1 MFNRT
6 AIPVGLVLTV
16 AAGLFAVAADDTA
29 AQRQATIQW
38 ILQLQSPEGG
48 FYLQPPNPNLDVV
61 PPPSLRAT
69 SGAVRALR
77 YLGAR
82 EIPHR
87 DRHAAFVLKCLDA
100 RSGGFAEP
108 GGTPDVPLTSIGI
121 MAAVALDIP
130 KPQYTAAMKYLQ
142 EHAKSFEEIRI
153 AAAGVEAWGV
163 AECPFDLKPWIAAGH
178 KALQE
183 GLQQNARS
191 GGARLAGS
199 AAALILRL
207 GGRLEPEV
215 RRQLLDHL
223 RRGQLPDGGY
233 ARAANTTGDLESTY
247 RVMRAWVLLGEPP
260 PNPQAIRQFLQRHRH
275 TSGGYA
281 TAPDGPP
288 TMSGTYYAAVISHW
302 LDAAAKK

>member
-1 MFNRT
+1 MFYRT
-6 AIPVGLVLTV
+6 TILVGLIHAVV
-16 AAGLFAVAADDTA
+16 ASLCAADDRPA
-29 AQRQATIQW
+29 DQQQATVRW
-38 ILQLQSPEGG
+38 ILQLQAPEGG
-48 FYLQPPNPNLDVV
+48 FYLQPPNPNLDVL
-61 PPPSLRAT
+61 PQPSLRAT
-69 SGAVRALR
+69 SGAVRALLH
-77 YLGAR
+77 LGVR

-108 GGTPDVPLTSIGI
+108 GGKPDVFLTSIGI

-130 KPQYTAAMKYLQ
+130 KPQYAAAMKYLQ

-163 AECPFDLKPWIAAGH
+163 TDCPFDLKPWLAAGH
-178 KALQE
+178 QALRE
-183 GLQQNARS
+183 GLQQDARG

-207 GGRLEPEV
+207 GGQLEPEV
-215 RRQLLDHL
+215 RRQLLEHL

-233 ARAANTTGDLESTY
+233 ARDANATGDLESTY
-247 RVMRAWVLLGEPP
+247 RVLRAWILLREPP
-260 PNPQAIRQFLQRHRH
+260 PNPQTVRQFLQRHRH

-281 TAPDGPP
+281 TPPDGPP